1 MRLAISCLATL
12 LLSTSAL
19 SAPRVI
25 ASIVPVHS
33 IVASV
38 MGDVGT
44 PELLLSGRNSE
55 HTATLSP
62 QQLSDLGQADAVFMI
77 GAGLEH
83 KLGQVSGGDS
93 VNGKKFFTLSEAPGI
108 KTLKIR
114 EGGKFEVHEHE
125 EEEHEGEEHDD
136 HDEAILKFDPHVW
149 LDPENAKAM
158 TTAVATELSRI
169 DPEHSKTYEAN
180 AAAYVASLDQ
190 LTADIS
196 AETKPIQN
204 KPFVVFHD
212 AYQYFENRF
221 GLIAVGSISDISAA
235 APSAKRLNE
244 IRGKLEE
251 TKAVCVFREP
261 QFDAKYVTVVLEGS
275 QARQGVLDPIGSDIT
290 PGPKAYAELLTRLAK
305 GARDCLMN

>member
-1 MRLAISCLATL
+1 MRLAISCLATI

-19 SAPRVI
+19 AAPKVI

-55 HTATLSP
+55 HTASLSP

-77 GAGLEH
+77 GSGLEH
-83 KLGQVSGGDS
+83 KLGQVSGSDS

-125 EEEHEGEEHDD
+125 EDEHEGEEHDD

-158 TTAVATELSRI
+158 TNAVAAELGKI
-169 DPEHSKTYEAN
+169 DPEHSNTYEAN

-196 AETKPIQN
+196 TETKPIQN

-212 AYQYFENRF
+212 AYQYFEKRF
-221 GLIAVGSISDISAA
+221 GLTAVGSISDISAA

-251 TKAVCVFREP
+251 TKALCVFREP

-275 QARQGVLDPIGSDIT
+275 QARQGVLDPIGYNIT
-290 PGPKAYAELLTRLAK
+290 PGPKAYAELLTQLAK